1 MRNNKWLYI
10 NTTLLMISCI
20 YLLSCTHNTQ
30 EQVQPAISFST
41 DITPILQASCI
52 INSSCHSGA
61 INSGA
66 NINFDSG
73 AAYACIQAKQ
83 LVMVNN
89 PTASLLYVEVN
100 TGIMPK
106 APYTHLSTTDINNLL
121 TWIKQGA
128 KNN

>member
-1 MRNNKWLYI
+1 MRNNKSRDYF
-10 NTTLLMISCI
+10 TALLIICCI
-20 YLLSCTHNTQ
+20 FLLSCTHNTQ
-30 EQVQPAISFST
+30 DQVQPTISFSA
-41 DITPILQASCI
+41 DINPILQTSCA

-61 INSGA
+61 HNSGA

-89 PTASLLYVEVN
+89 PTASLLYVQVN

-106 APYTHLSTTDINNLL
+106 APYTHLSTTDINTILN
-121 TWIKQGA
+121 WIKQGA